1 MTSGTQPFRA
11 KSKCNEYVMIN
22 RLLGQTKLDDSNKRE
37 HKNDNVEKKNQLFE
51 QVQEFLD

>member
-22 RLLGQTKLDDSNKRE
+22 RLLGQTKLDDWNKRE
-37 HKNDNVEKKNQLFE
+37 PKNDNVEKKNQLFE
-51 QVQEFLD
+51 EVQKFPD